1 MTSSKLDKAK
11 FGNKPYNE
19 NREYVH
25 IGKNKIQLVM
35 RFGFQI

>member
-1 MTSSKLDKAK
+1 MTPSKLDKAK

-25 IGKNKIQLVM
+25 ISENKIQLVM
-35 RFGFQI
+35 GFGFQI